1 MVHDNLSLSLV
12 CINRHPRPLLVFP
25 PPCLTVD
32 SYLAEPP
39 SKRQYTSTYALLA
52 ASSSPLPPYS
62 LPVPHHAYAM
72 APSPVAGAHG
82 EGASAGAVCC
92 MCGDRGLPGELFRC
106 RCCRSRLQHR
116 YCSDLY
122 PRAAAYRRC
131 NWCLREPGPGVGQ
144 AGLGHAH
151 AAAVFAANNK
161 PEDDKQR
168 KTTAAASDEE
178 RRLRHDHDG
187 CSPSPKRLSPPRPPA
202 ELGHPVKK
210 KHRAEEKTPQP
221 PPAVAANNRPEDDKR
236 KTTAAA
242 SDEERPRQR
251 HEGCSPT
258 LRKSSPPPAEL
269 VHPVKKKHRAE
280 EKTPPAVAG
289 KVRVNRVCR
298 VRRYKLLAEVIS
310 C

>member
-1 MVHDNLSLSLV
+1 
-12 CINRHPRPLLVFP
+12 
-25 PPCLTVD
+25 
-32 SYLAEPP
+32 
-39 SKRQYTSTYALLA
+39 
-52 ASSSPLPPYS
+52 
-62 LPVPHHAYAM
+62 M

>member
-1 MVHDNLSLSLV
+1 
-12 CINRHPRPLLVFP
+12 
-25 PPCLTVD
+25 
-32 SYLAEPP
+32 
-39 SKRQYTSTYALLA
+39 
-52 ASSSPLPPYS
+52 
-62 LPVPHHAYAM
+62 M
-72 APSPVAGAHG
+72 APSPAAAAHG

-161 PEDDKQR
+161 Q
-168 KTTAAASDEE
+168 
-178 RRLRHDHDG
+178 
-187 CSPSPKRLSPPRPPA
+187 
-202 ELGHPVKK
+202 
-210 KHRAEEKTPQP
+210 
-221 PPAVAANNRPEDDKR
+221 PEDDKR
-236 KTTAAA
+236 KAASA
-242 SDEERPRQR
+242 SDEERRQR

-258 LRKSSPPPAEL
+258 LMRKSSPPPAEL
-269 VHPVKKKHRAE
+269 VHPVKKKHKAE

-289 KVRVNRVCR
+289 KKETVTTGAASGSRSRSKEDEVMRAGKARVNRVCR

>member
-52 ASSSPLPPYS
+52 ASSSPLPPYP

-72 APSPVAGAHG
+72 APSPAAVAHG
-82 EGASAGAVCC
+82 EGASAGGAVCC

-161 PEDDKQR
+161 Q
-168 KTTAAASDEE
+168 
-178 RRLRHDHDG
+178 
-187 CSPSPKRLSPPRPPA
+187 
-202 ELGHPVKK
+202 
-210 KHRAEEKTPQP
+210 
-221 PPAVAANNRPEDDKR
+221 PEDDKR